1 MQSKRGWLIAFEG
14 IDGAG
19 KTTQVDLLA
28 DALRKEG
35 RNVVTTRE
43 PTDGPYGAKIRGLSS
58 RGTPIALEEELEY
71 FIADRHEHVR
81 ECLAPVLERGDVV
94 ITDRYYLSNV
104 AYQGARGLSPVEI
117 LERNEKLFPPPTA
130 VVLLELSASRGLD
143 RVRTRGEDLNRA
155 YEQEDF
161 LARVAEIYAGIERPY
176 LVRVQATGSPQDVH
190 SAVVRALQP
199 LLKVR

>member
-28 DALRKEG
+28 AALREEG

-43 PTDGPYGAKIRGLSS
+43 PTDGPHGAKIRGLSS
-58 RGTPIALEEELEY
+58 RGTPISLEDELEY
-71 FIADRHEHVR
+71 FIADREEHVR
-81 ECLAPVLERGDVV
+81 ECIAPVLERGDVV
-94 ITDRYYLSNV
+94 ITDRYYFSNV
-104 AYQGARGLSPVEI
+104 AYQGARGLSPAEI

-130 VVLLELSASRGLD
+130 VVLLELPASRGLG
-143 RVRTRGEDLNRA
+143 RVRSRGEDLNRA

-190 SAVVRALQP
+190 SAVVRALEP
-199 LLKVR
+199 LLEVR